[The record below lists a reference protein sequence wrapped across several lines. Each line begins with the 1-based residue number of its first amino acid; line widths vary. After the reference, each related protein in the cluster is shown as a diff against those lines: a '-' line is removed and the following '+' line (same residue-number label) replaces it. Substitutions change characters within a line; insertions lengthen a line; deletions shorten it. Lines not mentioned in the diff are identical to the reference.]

1 MKIQKLGLIGL
12 ALTGAVAI
20 LPLNGQP
27 LLAQAAQ
34 KGGQLVQSAI
44 GKPQVKLQL
53 SVDRQIP
60 ATAKTAAQ
68 WQTLDA
74 KQAAVVPGNLLRYRL
89 TAKNHGNGSAKNL
102 VLTQPIPPRTAF
114 VGNSVALGD
123 RANGSANASVNGQV
137 TYSIDQGKTF
147 TAQPMI
153 QVKGKAQAAPAS
165 TYTHLRI
172 QVKQAIAPQSTIT
185 AQYQV
190 QVQ

>member
-44 GKPQVKLQL
+44 GKPQLKLQL

-60 ATAKTAAQ
+60 ATAKTASQ
-68 WQTLDA
+68 WQALDA
-74 KQAAVVPGNLLRYRL
+74 KQAAVVPGNVLRYRL
-89 TAKNHGNGSAKNL
+89 TAKNHGNGSARNL

-114 VGNSVALGD
+114 VGNSVTFGD
-123 RANGSANASVNGQV
+123 RVSGQV

-165 TYTHLRI
+165 AYTHLRI
-172 QVKQAIAPQSTIT
+172 QLKQAIAPQSTIT